1 MLLGNALGGKT
12 TLNNFPAVFHFIFWL
27 NMAYFEIVFFLKTLC
42 ACWNKQNIFS
52 KDLSKKDQYLTKK
65 FCFFKTALYISHSKR

>member
-27 NMAYFEIVFFLKTLC
+27 NMAYFEIVFFPE
-42 ACWNKQNIFS
+42 NIVCM
-52 KDLSKKDQYLTKK
+52 LEQTKY
-65 FCFFKTALYISHSKR
+65 FQ